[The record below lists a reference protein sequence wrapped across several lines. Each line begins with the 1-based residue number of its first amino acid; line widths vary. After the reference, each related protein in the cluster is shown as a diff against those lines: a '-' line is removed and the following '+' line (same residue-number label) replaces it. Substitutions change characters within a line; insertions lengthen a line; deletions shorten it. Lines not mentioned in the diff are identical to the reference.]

1 MQFAVDELRQNPN
14 LTYVELKELASARGL
29 LLPPILFGRAKLHL
43 GLPTAPTL
51 QRAPTPVVQ
60 AAAEAGAEADAG
72 VAERTVVLPRPARR
86 EEPAEAPRPAQVKKK
101 LPPPVAGAEDAEET
115 GTAPASPAASAADM
129 VAPRQQGSGAF
140 EFAVRMLRSEPNLE
154 YGDLRLR
161 AEANGFRIPPILYGR
176 AKAYLGLVPVKPR
189 TPKAPKQE
197 VRRGPLQLR
206 QVESIVEVQR
216 EALKRSTGFGSIEEL
231 SEQLRQVARERD
243 ELQAVVRERDAMR
256 KALEDIA
263 GLVEAL
269 YTDLENS

>member
-14 LTYVELKELASARGL
+14 LTYVELKELANARGL

-43 GLPTAPTL
+43 GLPTTPTL
-51 QRAPTPVVQ
+51 QRAPQPAAQ
-60 AAAEAGAEADAG
+60 AAAEAGAEEDLAG
-72 VAERTVVLPRPARR
+72 VERPVVLPRPERR
-86 EEPAEAPRPAQVKKK
+86 EAPAEALRPALPKKK
-101 LPPPVAGAEDAEET
+101 LPPPVDEAGAAPTHAAAATPTNT
-115 GTAPASPAASAADM
+115 GADM

-140 EFAVRMLRSEPNLE
+140 DFAVRMLRSEPNLE
-154 YGDLRLR
+154 YGDLKLR

-189 TPKAPKQE
+189 GTKAPKQE
-197 VRRGPLQLR
+197 PRRGPLQLR

-243 ELQAVVRERDAMR
+243 ELREVVRERDALR
-256 KALEDIA
+256 KALVDIA
-263 GLVEAL
+263 GLVDAL
-269 YTDLENS
+269 YTELENS

>member
-1 MQFAVDELRQNPN
+1 MQFAVDELRRNPN

-43 GLPTAPTL
+43 GLPTTPTL
-51 QRAPTPVVQ
+51 QRAPQPVTH

-72 VAERTVVLPRPARR
+72 VEERTVVLPRPAHR
-86 EEPAEAPRPAQVKKK
+86 EEPVEAQRPMVPKKK
-101 LPPPVAGAEDAEET
+101 LPPPVDEVGGEEAPAGIAAPAGA
-115 GTAPASPAASAADM
+115 GADM

-140 EFAVRMLRSEPNLE
+140 EFAVRMLRNEPNLE
-154 YGDLRLR
+154 YGDLKLR

-189 TPKAPKQE
+189 ATKAQKQE
-197 VRRGPLQLR
+197 PRRGPLQLR
-206 QVESIVEVQR
+206 QVESIAEVQR
-216 EALKRSTGFGSIEEL
+216 EALKRTTGFGSIEEL

-243 ELQAVVRERDAMR
+243 ELREVVRQRDALR

-263 GLVEAL
+263 GLVDAL

>member
-1 MQFAVDELRQNPN
+1 
-14 LTYVELKELASARGL
+14 
-29 LLPPILFGRAKLHL
+29 
-43 GLPTAPTL
+43 
-51 QRAPTPVVQ
+51 
-60 AAAEAGAEADAG
+60 

-176 AKAYLGLVPVKPR
+176 AKEYLGLVPVKPR
-189 TPKAPKQE
+189 TPKQE